1 MDGMLDAGQGFLKLM
16 MSIQQTVERDRE
28 SEQLV
33 RGEFGT
39 PPKKRK
45 KKSDF
50 KDSGVRKTFIV
61 AISKAPENYENF
73 RIFLADFGILKLSW
87 FLADIKAVRIAYGMQ
102 SSSSKFNCTW
112 CHATAPFD
120 KSFLKDK
127 VKHYFLRTFKSL
139 RDNAKGFEA
148 RVAKVGLKS
157 ALSEAMNFKNVTK
170 MPLIEGD
177 DLKEILESAPPGQ
190 LHVYLG
196 VCNKIWH
203 SLYKEPF
210 IRFIAKQIMW
220 GQAA

>member
-16 MSIQQTVERDRE
+16 MSIQQTVERD
-28 SEQLV
+28 SEPVQLG
-33 RGEFGT
+33 RGEFCE
-39 PPKKRK
+39 PPRK
-45 KKSDF
+45 KKKSPAF
-50 KDSGVRKTFIV
+50 KDSGVKKTFV
-61 AISKAPENYENF
+61 TAISKAPENYENF
-73 RIFLADFGILKLSW
+73 KIFLADFGILRLSW

-120 KSFLKDK
+120 KSYLKDK

-148 RVAKVGLKS
+148 LVAKVGLAK
-157 ALSEAMNFKNVTK
+157 ALSQAMNFKNATK

-196 VCNKIWH
+196 ICNKIWH
-203 SLYKEPF
+203 SLYKGSF
-210 IRFIAKQIMW
+210 IRFIAKQLIR